1 MLVPGSVIDPLF
13 APAGSW
19 QELSAYIRDSLS
31 LVILHA
37 ASADDVRQRREFF
50 SVIVDRIC
58 RLENS
63 LAGSGLEVT
72 TPVFASLLRKMLQD
86 VRIPYEGEP
95 LSGVQIMGI
104 LETRNLDFEH
114 VLVLSVNDDTFPGNR
129 AVSSSFIPYNLRY
142 AYGLPTPQHHE
153 GVYAYYF

>member
-95 LSGVQIMGI
+95 LSGVQIMG
-104 LETRNLDFEH
+104 D
-114 VLVLSVNDDTFPGNR
+114 V
-129 AVSSSFIPYNLRY
+129 
-142 AYGLPTPQHHE
+142 
-153 GVYAYYF
+153 